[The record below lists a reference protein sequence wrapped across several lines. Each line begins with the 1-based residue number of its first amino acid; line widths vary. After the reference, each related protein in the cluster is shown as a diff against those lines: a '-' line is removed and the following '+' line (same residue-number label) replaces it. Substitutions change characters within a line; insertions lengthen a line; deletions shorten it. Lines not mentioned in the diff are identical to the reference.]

1 MLLKKYNNT
10 YHTSIKMKPVDVKG
24 NTYIDSNDKNRKFK
38 VGDHL
43 KGICQIGQDKY
54 LLLRKLKALYH
65 GHMLLMTLM
74 VKKLLVLF
82 IKMNCKRL
90 IEKSL
95 E

>member
-10 YHTSIKMKPVDVKG
+10 YHTSIKMKP
-24 NTYIDSNDKNRKFK
+24 